1 MASSNADE
9 WYLKIAEQ
17 VYGPVRT
24 IRFTKRRDGS
34 MICQCNR
41 PSLGASSLE
50 SLEVRTMFVFS
61 VCRLV
66 SWRCHNIS
74 AMLD

>member
-41 PSLGASSLE
+41 PSLGCNRWFWL
-50 SLEVRTMFVFS
+50 FS
-61 VCRLV
+61 VLV
-66 SWRCHNIS
+66 LSPPLRTVLVLVI
-74 AMLD
+74 A